1 MNTVIF
7 SSYDS
12 CRGSALILSEIPFH
26 SPTKT
31 NYKEADCDTQDL
43 DIIEIEHL
51 DGFELFDYFANM
63 FERPISK
70 VVMIT
75 DGWVYKIRIRG
86 RAQDGKE
93 IICDENR
100 KVIEWKIKEE

>member
-12 CRGSALILSEIPFH
+12 CKGSALLLSEIPFH

-31 NYKEADCDTQDL
+31 DYKETDCDDDNL
-43 DIIEIEHL
+43 NIIEIESL

-70 VVMIT
+70 VIMIV

-93 IICDENR
+93 IICDENK
-100 KVIEWKIKEE
+100 KVIEEK

>member
-12 CRGSALILSEIPFH
+12 YKGSALILSEIPFY

-31 NYKEADCDTQDL
+31 NYKEFDWEDV
-43 DIIEIEHL
+43 DIVEIENL
-51 DGFELFDYFANM
+51 DGFELFDYFVNM

-70 VVMIT
+70 VVIIV
-75 DGWVYKIRIRG
+75 DGWVYKIRIRVTT
-86 RAQDGKE
+86 QDGKE
-93 IICDENR
+93 IICDEAPLLQT
-100 KVIEWKIKEE
+100 KIS